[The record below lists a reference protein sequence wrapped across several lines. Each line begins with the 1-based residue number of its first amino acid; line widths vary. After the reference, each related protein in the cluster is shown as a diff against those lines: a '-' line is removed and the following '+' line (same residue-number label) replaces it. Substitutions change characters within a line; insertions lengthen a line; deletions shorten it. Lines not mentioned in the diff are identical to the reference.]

1 MADNIT
7 ISLDPKKVLIALG
20 ERKKAT
26 EQAVSRTVSD
36 MRSRA
41 PGAVA
46 SAVTAIYKIKKSE
59 ITPQSKNAEGKK
71 KKVASIKV
79 VGETIEDLALVYRG
93 NRLTPTHFGMTPTAP
108 TPGQKKGI
116 TVEIF
121 KGQKRALQ
129 GKPEYSRPAFL
140 ASNGHGAYLPFQRK
154 ADGKL
159 AAIRTLSVPQMI
171 ENEDRVSYQIEERLS
186 ELLSKRFNYHMSK
199 IE

>member
-1 MADNIT
+1 MKRTGGKKNGGQYHNLAGSEEGAHSPRGKEKSNRAG
-7 ISLDPKKVLIALG
+7 SLSHRLG
-20 ERKKAT
+20 YEK
-26 EQAVSRTVSD
+26 QSS
-36 MRSRA
+36 
-41 PGAVA
+41 GAVA

-140 ASNGHGAYLPFQRK
+140 ASNGHGAYLPFS
-154 ADGKL
+154 A
-159 AAIRTLSVPQMI
+159 
-171 ENEDRVSYQIEERLS
+171 
-186 ELLSKRFNYHMSK
+186 
-199 IE
+199 